1 MRWSEAF
8 IPTLREVPTEAE
20 LISHQLLL
28 RAGMIRKLAAGVYIY
43 LPLFQRTL
51 LKVAQIVREEMN
63 RQGAVEIT
71 MPVLHPA
78 EIWQETGRWE
88 TAGKDMMR
96 LKDRHGRDLVLGPT
110 HEEIVTFLVKGEL
123 RSYRQLPINLYQ
135 IQVKFR
141 DEIRPRFGL
150 MRGREFIMKDAYSFD
165 ATEES
170 FKKSYQKM
178 IDAYFAAFQ
187 RCGLETVKV
196 AGDTGM
202 MGGKS
207 AHEFIVLVDTEG
219 GESVVFSCSNC
230 DWAAH
235 SDVAAFKEV
244 SPASEKELPQEKV
257 HTPNVMAVEDVASF
271 LKLPVQKFVKTL
283 VFKTDNGFVAA
294 LVRGDRE
301 VNFVKLKNL
310 VGTNELELAGAED
323 VRRLTKAPVGFA
335 GPVGLS
341 GVEII
346 ADTEVAGLPNF
357 VSGANEGDY
366 HIKNINTN
374 RDFKP
379 SRIADIKVAV
389 EGEACASCGK
399 GKLKTSRGIEVGN
412 TFSLGT
418 KYSASLKAVFL
429 DEKGEEKPFIMGSYG
444 IGITRTA
451 QAAVEKFHDADGI
464 IWPKG
469 IAPLHVHIIPV
480 KMDDARQA
488 EVAEKLYRSFNEA
501 GFEPL
506 LDDRNERA
514 GVKFKD
520 ADLIGIPV
528 QIVIGERG
536 LKEGKLEF
544 KIRKTK
550 ESSTAPVDEAVSYF
564 KKLWERID

>member
-1 MRWSEAF
+1 MRWSETF

-28 RAGMIRKLAAGVYIY
+28 RAGMIRKLSSGVYIY

-51 LKVAQIVREEMN
+51 LKISQIVREEMN

-78 EIWQETGRWE
+78 EIWQESGRWN
-88 TAGKDMMR
+88 TIGKELIR

-110 HEEIVTFLVKGEL
+110 HEEIVTSLVKGEL

-178 IDAYFAAFQ
+178 IDAYFATFQ

-196 AGDTGM
+196 ESDTGA

-219 GESVVFSCSNC
+219 GESVIFTCTNC
-230 DWAAH
+230 DYAVH
-235 SDVAAFKEV
+235 SDRASFNETP
-244 SPASEKELPQEKV
+244 PATEKELPAEKV
-257 HTPNVMAVEDVASF
+257 DTPNVMTVEDVATF

-283 VFKTDNGFVAA
+283 IFKTDNGFVAA

-301 VNFVKLKNL
+301 ISFVKLKNL
-310 VGTNELELAGAED
+310 VGSNELELAGAED
-323 VRRLTKAPVGFA
+323 VRRITKAPVGFA

-346 ADTEVAGLPNF
+346 ADTEVAALPNF

-366 HIKNINTN
+366 HIKNINAG

-379 SRIADIKVAV
+379 SRVADIKVAV
-389 EGEACASCGK
+389 EGESCAACGK
-399 GKLKTSRGIEVGN
+399 GKLAASRGIEVGN

-418 KYSASLKAVFL
+418 KYSASLKATFL

-464 IWPKG
+464 IWPKTM
-469 IAPLHVHIIPV
+469 APFQVEIIPV
-480 KMDDARQA
+480 KMDDPKQA
-488 EVAEKLYRSFNEA
+488 EVAEKLYQEFSAA
-501 GFEPL
+501 GIEPL
-506 LDDRNERA
+506 LDDRNDRA

-520 ADLIGIPV
+520 ADLIGIPI
-528 QIVIGERG
+528 QIVIGDRG

-544 KIRKTK
+544 KVRKTK
-550 ESSTAPVDEAVSYF
+550 ESSSTPVGEAVEYF

>member
-1 MRWSEAF
+1 MRWSDTF
-8 IPTLREVPTEAE
+8 IPTLREVPAEAE

-51 LKVAQIVREEMN
+51 LRISQIVREEMN
-63 RQGAVEIT
+63 RQSAVEIT

-96 LKDRHGRDLVLGPT
+96 LKDRYGRDFALGPT
-110 HEEIVTFLVKGEL
+110 HEEIVTFLIRGEL
-123 RSYRQLPINLYQ
+123 RSYRQLPLNLYQ

-178 IDAYFAAFQ
+178 IDAYFAAFN

-219 GESVVFSCSNC
+219 GESVVFTCSNC
-230 DWAAH
+230 DWKAH
-235 SDVAAFKEV
+235 SDVATFKEAP
-244 SPASEKELPQEKV
+244 PAKELELPSEKV
-257 HTPNVMAVEDVASF
+257 HTPNVMAVEDVARF

-310 VGTNELELAGAED
+310 VGSIELDLAGAED
-323 VRRLTKAPVGFA
+323 VRRITRAAVGFA
-335 GPVGLS
+335 GPAGLS

-346 ADTEVAGLPNF
+346 ADTEVAALPNF
-357 VSGANEGDY
+357 VSGANEGD
-366 HIKNINTN
+366 HHLKNINTG

-379 SRIADIKVAV
+379 SRVADIKVAV
-389 EGEACASCGK
+389 EGETCPSCGK
-399 GKLKTSRGIEVGN
+399 GKLSTSRGIEVGN

-418 KYSASLKAVFL
+418 KYSASLQATFL

-464 IWPKG
+464 NWPKT
-469 IAPLHVHIIPV
+469 IAPFAVEIIPV
-480 KMDDARQA
+480 KMDDPKQA
-488 EVAEKLYRSFNEA
+488 EVAEKLYAEFSAA
-501 GFEPL
+501 GIEPL
-506 LDDRNERA
+506 LDDRNDRV

-528 QIVIGERG
+528 QIVIGDRG

-544 KIRKTK
+544 KVRRTK
-550 ESSTAPVDEAVSYF
+550 ATSTAPISEAVAYF
-564 KKLWERID
+564 KKLWETI

>member
-28 RAGMIRKLAAGVYIY
+28 RAGMIRKLSAGVYIY

-63 RQGAVEIT
+63 RQGAVEIA

-78 EIWQETGRWE
+78 EIWQETGRWD
-88 TAGKDMMR
+88 TVGKELIR

-110 HEEIVTFLVKGEL
+110 HEEIVTFLVRGEL

-150 MRGREFIMKDAYSFD
+150 MRGREFIMKDAYTFD

-170 FKKSYQKM
+170 FKKSYQRM
-178 IDAYFAAFQ
+178 IDAYFAVFN

-196 AGDTGM
+196 ESDTGA

-219 GESVVFSCSNC
+219 GESLIFTCSNC
-230 DWAAH
+230 DYAVH
-235 SDVAAFKEV
+235 SDRAAFKEV
-244 SPASEKELPQEKV
+244 PAETEKPLPSEKV
-257 HTPNVMAVEDVASF
+257 HTPNVTSVEDVARF
-271 LKLPVQKFVKTL
+271 MKMPVQKFVKTL

-310 VGTNELELAGAED
+310 VGVVEMDLAGAED
-323 VRRLTKAPVGFA
+323 VRRITQAPVGFA
-335 GPVGLS
+335 GPVGLA

-346 ADTEVAGLPNF
+346 ADTEVAALPNF

-366 HIKNINTN
+366 HIKNINVG

-379 SRIADIKVAV
+379 SRIADIKLAM
-389 EGEACASCGK
+389 EGEVCANCGK
-399 GKLKTSRGIEVGN
+399 GKLAASRGIEVGN

-418 KYSASLKAVFL
+418 KYSASLKATFL

-444 IGITRTA
+444 VGITRTA

-469 IAPLHVHIIPV
+469 IAPLEVHIIPV
-480 KMDDARQA
+480 KMDDSKQA

-501 GFEPL
+501 GIEPL

-528 QIVIGERG
+528 QIVIGDRG

-550 ESSTAPVDEAVSYF
+550 ESSTAPVGEAVSYF
-564 KKLWERID
+564 KKLWETI

>member
-28 RAGMIRKLAAGVYIY
+28 RAGMIRKLSAGVYIY

-78 EIWQETGRWE
+78 EIWQESGRWDVY
-88 TAGKDMMR
+88 GKELVR
-96 LKDRHGRDLVLGPT
+96 LKDRHGRDMVLGPT
-110 HEEIVTFLVKGEL
+110 HEEIVTFLVRGEL

-150 MRGREFIMKDAYSFD
+150 LRGREFIMKDAYSFD

-178 IDAYFAAFQ
+178 IDGYFATFN

-196 AGDTGM
+196 DSDTGA

-207 AHEFIVLVDTEG
+207 AHEFVVLVETEG
-219 GESVVFSCSNC
+219 GESLIFTCSNC
-230 DWAAH
+230 DYAVH
-235 SDVAAFKEV
+235 SDQASFKEV
-244 SPASEKELPQEKV
+244 PAEAEKPLPREKV
-257 HTPNVMAVEDVASF
+257 HTPNVTSVEDVARF
-271 LKLPVQKFVKTL
+271 MKMPVHKFVKTL

-310 VGTNELELAGAED
+310 VGTIEMDLAGAED
-323 VRRLTKAPVGFA
+323 VCRITKAPVGFA
-335 GPVGLS
+335 GPAGLS

-346 ADTEVAGLPNF
+346 ADTEVVALPNF
-357 VSGANEGDY
+357 VSGANEGD
-366 HIKNINTN
+366 HHLKNINAG
-374 RDFKP
+374 RDFIP
-379 SRIADIKVAV
+379 SRVADIKVAV
-389 EGEACASCGK
+389 AGETCAACGK
-399 GKLKTSRGIEVGN
+399 GKLSASRGIEVGN

-418 KYSASLKAVFL
+418 KYSASLKAMFL

-451 QAAVEKFHDADGI
+451 QAAAEKFHDADGI
-464 IWPKG
+464 IWPKS
-469 IAPLHVHIIPV
+469 IAPLGVHIIPV
-480 KMDDARQA
+480 KMDDPKQA

-501 GFEPL
+501 GIEPL

-528 QIVIGERG
+528 QIVIGDRG

-544 KIRKTK
+544 KVRKTK
-550 ESSTAPVDEAVSYF
+550 ESLTAPIGEAVPYF
-564 KKLWERID
+564 KKLWESI

>member
-51 LKVAQIVREEMN
+51 LKVSQIVREEMN

-78 EIWQETGRWE
+78 EIWQETGRWD
-88 TAGKDMMR
+88 TVGKELIR

-110 HEEIVTFLVKGEL
+110 HEEIVTFLVRGEL

-178 IDAYFAAFQ
+178 IDGYFTTFN

-196 AGDTGM
+196 ESDTGA

-219 GESVVFSCSNC
+219 GESLIFTCSNC
-230 DWAAH
+230 DYAVH
-235 SDVAAFKEV
+235 SDRASFKEA
-244 SPASEKELPQEKV
+244 PATGEKELPHEKV
-257 HTPNVMAVEDVASF
+257 HTPNVMTVEDVARF
-271 LKLPVQKFVKTL
+271 MKLPVQKFVKTL
-283 VFKTDNGFVAA
+283 IFKTDNGFVAA

-323 VRRLTKAPVGFA
+323 VRRLTQAPVGFA
-335 GPVGLS
+335 GPLGLS

-346 ADTEVAGLPNF
+346 ADTEVAVLPNF
-357 VSGANEGDY
+357 VSGANEGDF
-366 HIKNINTN
+366 HIKNISAG

-379 SRIADIKVAV
+379 SRVADIKVAV
-389 EGEACASCGK
+389 EGETCAACGK
-399 GKLKTSRGIEVGN
+399 GKLAASRGIEVGN

-418 KYSASLKAVFL
+418 KYSAALKATFL
-429 DEKGEEKPFIMGSYG
+429 DEKGEEHPFIMGSYG

-469 IAPLHVHIIPV
+469 IAPLDVHIIPV

-488 EVAEKLYRSFNEA
+488 EVAEKLYRAFNEA
-501 GFEPL
+501 GCEPL

-528 QIVIGERG
+528 QIVIGDRG

-544 KIRKTK
+544 KVRKTK
-550 ESSTAPVDEAVSYF
+550 EKTTAPVEEAVAYF
-564 KKLWERID
+564 KKLWETI

>member
-28 RAGMIRKLAAGVYIY
+28 RAGMIRKLSAGVYIY

-51 LKVAQIVREEMN
+51 LKVSQIVREEMN

-78 EIWQETGRWE
+78 EIWQETGRWD
-88 TAGKDMMR
+88 TVGKELIR

-110 HEEIVTFLVKGEL
+110 HEEIVTFLVRGEL

-150 MRGREFIMKDAYSFD
+150 MRGREFIMKDAYTFD

-178 IDAYFAAFQ
+178 IDAYFAVFN

-196 AGDTGM
+196 ESDTGA

-219 GESVVFSCSNC
+219 GESLIFTCSNC
-230 DWAAH
+230 DYAVH
-235 SDVAAFKEV
+235 SDRAAFKEM
-244 SPASEKELPQEKV
+244 PPNSEKEMPYEKV
-257 HTPNVMAVEDVASF
+257 HTPNVMTVEDVARF
-271 LKLPVQKFVKTL
+271 MKMPIQKFVKTL

-310 VGTNELELAGAED
+310 VGAIEMDLAGAED
-323 VRRLTKAPVGFA
+323 VRRITKAPVGFA
-335 GPVGLS
+335 GPVGLA

-346 ADTEVAGLPNF
+346 ADTEVATLPNF
-357 VSGANEGDY
+357 VSGANEGD
-366 HIKNINTN
+366 HHLKNINAG

-379 SRIADIKVAV
+379 SRVADIKVAV
-389 EGEACASCGK
+389 EGETCAACGK
-399 GKLKTSRGIEVGN
+399 GKLTASRGIEVGN

-418 KYSASLKAVFL
+418 KYSAALKATFL

-464 IWPKG
+464 IWPKT
-469 IAPLHVHIIPV
+469 IAPLEVHIIPL
-480 KMDDARQA
+480 KMDDPKQS
-488 EVAEKLYRSFNEA
+488 EVAEKLYRTFNEA
-501 GFEPL
+501 GIEPL

-528 QIVIGERG
+528 QIVIGDRG

-544 KIRKTK
+544 KTRKIK
-550 ESSTAPVDEAVSYF
+550 ESSTAPIDEAVPYF
-564 KKLWERID
+564 KKLWEKI

>member
-28 RAGMIRKLAAGVYIY
+28 RAGMIRKLSAGVYIY

-51 LKVAQIVREEMN
+51 LKVSQIVREEMN

-78 EIWQETGRWE
+78 EIWQETGRWD
-88 TAGKDMMR
+88 TVGKELIR

-110 HEEIVTFLVKGEL
+110 HEEIVTFLVRGEL

-150 MRGREFIMKDAYSFD
+150 MRGREFIMKDAYTFD

-178 IDAYFAAFQ
+178 IDAYFAVFN

-196 AGDTGM
+196 ESDTGA

-219 GESVVFSCSNC
+219 GESLIFTCSNC
-230 DWAAH
+230 DYAVH
-235 SDVAAFKEV
+235 SDRATFKEA
-244 SPASEKELPQEKV
+244 PADSEKPLPHEKV
-257 HTPNVMAVEDVASF
+257 HTPNVMSVEDVARF
-271 LKLPVQKFVKTL
+271 MKLPVHKFVKTL
-283 VFKTDNGFVAA
+283 VFRTDNGFVAA

-310 VGTNELELAGAED
+310 VGAIEMDLAGAED
-323 VRRLTKAPVGFA
+323 VRRITKAPVGFA

-346 ADTEVAGLPNF
+346 ADTEVATLPNF
-357 VSGANEGDY
+357 VSGANEGD
-366 HIKNINTN
+366 HHLKNINAE

-379 SRIADIKVAV
+379 SRVADIKVAV
-389 EGEACASCGK
+389 AGETCTACGK
-399 GKLKTSRGIEVGN
+399 GKLAASRGIEVGN

-418 KYSASLKAVFL
+418 KYSASLKATFL

-451 QAAVEKFHDADGI
+451 QAAAEKFHDVDGI
-464 IWPKG
+464 IWPKT
-469 IAPLHVHIIPV
+469 IAPLEVHIIPL
-480 KMDDARQA
+480 KMDDPKQS
-488 EVAEKLYRSFNEA
+488 EVAEKLYRTFNEA
-501 GFEPL
+501 GIEPL

-520 ADLIGIPV
+520 ADLIGIPI
-528 QIVIGERG
+528 QIVIGDRG

-544 KIRKTK
+544 KTRKTK
-550 ESSTAPVDEAVSYF
+550 ESSTAPIDEAVPYF
-564 KKLWERID
+564 KKLWEKI

>member
-8 IPTLREVPTEAE
+8 IPTLREIPTEAE

-51 LKVAQIVREEMN
+51 LRVAQIVREEMN
-63 RQGAVEIT
+63 RRGAVEIT

-78 EIWQETGRWE
+78 EIWQETGRWD
-88 TAGKDMMR
+88 TVGKELIR

-110 HEEIVTFLVKGEL
+110 HEEIVTFLVRGEL

-178 IDAYFAAFQ
+178 IDGYFATFN

-196 AGDTGM
+196 ESDTGA

-219 GESVVFSCSNC
+219 GESLIFTCSNC
-230 DWAAH
+230 DYAVH
-235 SDVAAFKEV
+235 SDRASFKETP
-244 SPASEKELPQEKV
+244 PASEKELPHEKV
-257 HTPNVMAVEDVASF
+257 HTPNVTTVEDVANF
-271 LKLPVQKFVKTL
+271 LKLPMQKFVKTL

-301 VNFVKLKNL
+301 INFAKLKNL
-310 VGTNELELAGAED
+310 IGTNELELAGAED
-323 VRRLTKAPVGFA
+323 VRRVTEAPVGFA
-335 GPVGLS
+335 GPVGLA
-341 GVEII
+341 GVDII
-346 ADTEVAGLPNF
+346 ADTEVAALPNF

-366 HIKNINTN
+366 HIKNINTG

-379 SRIADIKVAV
+379 SQVADIKVAV
-389 EGEACASCGK
+389 EGETCAACGK
-399 GKLKTSRGIEVGN
+399 GKLKASRGIEVGN

-418 KYSASLKAVFL
+418 KYSAALKATFL
-429 DEKGEEKPFIMGSYG
+429 DEKGEENPFIMGSYG

-469 IAPLHVHIIPV
+469 IAPLEVHIIPV
-480 KMDDARQA
+480 KMDDPKQA
-488 EVAEKLYRSFNEA
+488 EVAEKLYRTFNEA
-501 GFEPL
+501 GIEPL

-528 QIVIGERG
+528 QIVIGDRG

-544 KIRKTK
+544 KVRKTK
-550 ESSTAPVDEAVSYF
+550 EKTTAPVDEATAYF
-564 KKLWERID
+564 KKLWETI

>member
-1 MRWSEAF
+1 MRWSETF
-8 IPTLREVPTEAE
+8 IPTLREVPAEAE

-28 RAGMIRKLAAGVYIY
+28 RAGMIRKLSAGVYIY

-51 LKVAQIVREEMN
+51 LKISQIVREEMN

-78 EIWQETGRWE
+78 EIWQETGRWDKY
-88 TAGKDMMR
+88 GKEMIR

-110 HEEIVTFLVKGEL
+110 HEEIVTFLVRGEL

-178 IDAYFAAFQ
+178 IDAYFATFK

-196 AGDTGM
+196 ESDTGA

-219 GESVVFSCSNC
+219 GESIIFTCSNC
-230 DWAAH
+230 DYAVH
-235 SDVAAFKEV
+235 SDRATFKEIA
-244 SPASEKELPQEKV
+244 PASEKEQLYEKV
-257 HTPNVMAVEDVASF
+257 HTPNVTSVEDVAAF

-283 VFKTDNGFVAA
+283 IFKTDNGFVAA

-301 VNFVKLKNL
+301 INFVKLKNL
-310 VGTNELELAGAED
+310 VGSNELELAGAED
-323 VRRLTKAPVGFA
+323 VRRITKAPVGFA
-335 GPVGLS
+335 GPAGLS
-341 GVEII
+341 GVEVI
-346 ADTEVAGLPNF
+346 ADTEVAVLPNF

-366 HIKNINTN
+366 HIKNININ
-374 RDFKP
+374 RDFKA

-389 EGEACASCGK
+389 EGEVCAACGK
-399 GKLKTSRGIEVGN
+399 GKLKALRGIEVGN

-418 KYSASLKAVFL
+418 KYSASLKAAFL
-429 DEKGEEKPFIMGSYG
+429 DEKGEERPFIMGSYG
-444 IGITRTA
+444 VGITRTA
-451 QAAVEKFHDADGI
+451 QAAVEKFHDGDGI
-464 IWPKG
+464 IWPKM
-469 IAPLHVHIIPV
+469 IAPFPVEIIPV
-480 KMDDARQA
+480 KMDDPTQA
-488 EVAEKLYRSFNEA
+488 EVAEKLYADFNAA
-501 GFEPL
+501 GIEPL
-506 LDDRNERA
+506 LDDRNDRA

-520 ADLIGIPV
+520 ADLIGIPI
-528 QIVIGERG
+528 QIVIGDRG

-544 KIRKTK
+544 KVRRTK
-550 ESSTAPVDEAVSYF
+550 ESSTAPINEAVAYL
-564 KKLWERID
+564 KKLWETI

>member
-51 LKVAQIVREEMN
+51 LKVSQIVREEMN

-78 EIWQETGRWE
+78 EIWQETGRWD
-88 TAGKDMMR
+88 TVGKELIR

-110 HEEIVTFLVKGEL
+110 HEEIATFLVRGEL

-165 ATEES
+165 ASEES

-178 IDAYFAAFQ
+178 VDGYFAVFN
-187 RCGLETVKV
+187 RCGLKTVKV
-196 AGDTGM
+196 ESDTGA

-219 GESVVFSCSNC
+219 GESLIFTCSNC
-230 DWAAH
+230 DYAVH
-235 SDVAAFKEV
+235 SDRATFKEA
-244 SPASEKELPQEKV
+244 PSETEKPLPQEKV
-257 HTPNVMAVEDVASF
+257 HTPNMTSVEDVARF
-271 LKLPVQKFVKTL
+271 MKMPVNKFVKTL

-310 VGTNELELAGAED
+310 IGAVEMDLAGAEE
-323 VRRLTKAPVGFA
+323 VRRITKAPVGFA

-346 ADTEVAGLPNF
+346 ADTEVTALPNF
-357 VSGANEGDY
+357 VSGANEGD
-366 HIKNINTN
+366 HHLKNINAS

-389 EGEACASCGK
+389 EGETCAACGK
-399 GKLKTSRGIEVGN
+399 GKLKASRGIEVGN

-418 KYSASLKAVFL
+418 KYSAALKATFL

-469 IAPLHVHIIPV
+469 IAPLEVHIIPV
-480 KMDDARQA
+480 KMDDTKQA
-488 EVAEKLYRSFNEA
+488 EVAEKLYRAFNEA
-501 GFEPL
+501 GIEPL

-528 QIVIGERG
+528 QIVIGDRG

-544 KIRKTK
+544 KVRKTK
-550 ESSTAPVDEAVSYF
+550 ESSTAPLEEAVFYF
-564 KKLWERID
+564 KKLWEKID

>member
-8 IPTLREVPTEAE
+8 IPTLREVPAEAE

-28 RAGMIRKLAAGVYIY
+28 RAGMIRKLAAGIYIY

-78 EIWQETGRWE
+78 EIWQETGRWD
-88 TAGKDMMR
+88 TVGKELIR

-110 HEEIVTFLVKGEL
+110 HEEIITFLVRGEL

-150 MRGREFIMKDAYSFD
+150 LRGREFTMKDAYTFD

-178 IDAYFAAFQ
+178 IDAYFAAFN

-196 AGDTGM
+196 ESDTGA

-219 GESVVFSCSNC
+219 GESLIFTCSNC
-230 DWAAH
+230 DYAVH
-235 SDVAAFKEV
+235 SDRASFKEAA
-244 SPASEKELPQEKV
+244 PPSEKVLPYEKV
-257 HTPNVMAVEDVASF
+257 HTPNVMAAEEVARF
-271 LKLPVQKFVKTL
+271 LKLPVQKLVKTMIY
-283 VFKTDNGFVAA
+283 KTDNGFVAA

-301 VNFVKLKNL
+301 VNLVKLKNL
-310 VGTNELELAGAED
+310 VGSIEMDMAGTED
-323 VRRLTKAPVGFA
+323 VQRITQAPKGFA
-335 GPVGLS
+335 GPVGLA
-341 GVEII
+341 GLEII
-346 ADTEVAGLPNF
+346 ADTEVAVLPNF

-366 HIKNINTN
+366 HIKNINTG

-379 SRIADIKVAV
+379 SRVADIKVAV
-389 EGEACASCGK
+389 EGEVCASCGK
-399 GKLKTSRGIEVGN
+399 GKLKASRGIEVGN

-418 KYSASLKAVFL
+418 KYSVSLKATFL
-429 DEKGEEKPFIMGSYG
+429 DEKGGERPFIMGSYG

-464 IWPKG
+464 IWPKT
-469 IAPLHVHIIPV
+469 IAPLDVHIVPV
-480 KMDDARQA
+480 KMEDAQQA
-488 EVAEKLYRSFNEA
+488 EVAERLYRAFNEA
-501 GFEPL
+501 GIEPL
-506 LDDRNERA
+506 LDDRKERA

-528 QIVIGERG
+528 QIVIGDRG

-544 KIRKTK
+544 KVRKTK
-550 ESSTAPVDEAVSYF
+550 ESSTAPIGEAVPYF
-564 KKLWERID
+564 KKLWETI